1 MFYLKDFF
9 RRNGIWV
16 VVAAL
21 LLTAAL
27 SLGSA
32 LFPNLTSPLSNVIG
46 IVASP
51 FQKATT
57 SFTGWVESLYD
68 YAFRYQELQSKVEEL
83 ELQISEMNKDNRE
96 AEDAVAENARLRK
109 LLKLAEKHTDFTYEA
124 ARVTGATSTSW
135 ESTITLSKGSSSGI
149 EKNDTVITDTGY
161 LVGVV
166 AELGSNWCTVITLV
180 DPDISMGALV
190 YRTGDNAILEGDLT
204 LMVDGAC
211 KLSYLDS
218 KSQLISGD
226 EVLTSGKGGVYPS
239 GLVVGY
245 VSDVKTTPSGT
256 ERYAVVKPAIA
267 LDNLVE
273 VFVIKD
279 FDITD

>member
-1 MFYLKDFF
+1 MKDFF

-32 LFPNLTSPLSNVIG
+32 LFPGMTSPLSNAIG

-51 FQKATT
+51 FQRGVNA
-57 SFTGWVESLYD
+57 FTGWVESLYD
-68 YAFRYQELQSKVEEL
+68 YAFRYNELQKKVDKL
-83 ELQISEMNKDNRE
+83 ELQVAEMNKDARDSK
-96 AEDAVAENARLRK
+96 DALAENARLRK
-109 LLKLAEKHTDFTYEA
+109 LLKLAEKRSDFTYEA
-124 ARVTGATSTSW
+124 ARVTGASSTSW
-135 ESTITLSKGSSSGI
+135 ESTVTLSKGTASGVH
-149 EKNDTVITDTGY
+149 KNDAVITETGN

-166 AELGSNWCTVITLV
+166 AEAGANWSTVITLL

-190 YRTGDNAILEGDLT
+190 YRTGENAIIQGDLT
-204 LMVDGAC
+204 LMLDGTC

-218 KSQLISGD
+218 KSNLISGD

-239 GLVVGY
+239 GLVVGH
-245 VSDVKTTPSGT
+245 VSEMAATPAGT
-256 ERYAVVKPAIA
+256 ERYAVVTPAV
-267 LDNLVE
+267 DYNDLVE

-279 FDITD
+279 FEITD

>member
-1 MFYLKDFF
+1 MKDFF

-16 VVAAL
+16 IVAAL

-51 FQKATT
+51 FQKVTT
-57 SFTGWVESLYD
+57 SFTSWVESLYD
-68 YAFRYQELQSKVEEL
+68 YAFRYQELQSKVDEL
-83 ELQISEMNKDNRE
+83 ELQISEMNKDSRE
-96 AEDAVAENARLRK
+96 AEDAVAENTRLRE
-109 LLKLAEKHTDFTYEA
+109 LLKLAEKHSDFTYEA

-149 EKNDTVITDTGY
+149 EKDDTVITETGY

-166 AELGSNWCTVITLV
+166 AELGTNWCTVITLV

-190 YRTGDNAILEGDLT
+190 YRTGDNAILEGDLS
-204 LMVDGAC
+204 LMINDTC

-256 ERYAVVKPAIA
+256 ERYAVVKPAVE
-267 LDNLVE
+267 LDNLIE

-279 FDITD
+279 FDITN

>member
-1 MFYLKDFF
+1 MKDFF

-109 LLKLAEKHTDFTYEA
+109 LLKLAEKHTDQLGVHHHPEQGLLQ
-124 ARVTGATSTSW
+124 RHRKKRHRHHRNRLPGGRGGGAG
-135 ESTITLSKGSSSGI
+135 LQ
-149 EKNDTVITDTGY
+149 
-161 LVGVV
+161 
-166 AELGSNWCTVITLV
+166 
-180 DPDISMGALV
+180 LV
-190 YRTGDNAILEGDLT
+190 YRHHP
-204 LMVDGAC
+204 
-211 KLSYLDS
+211 
-218 KSQLISGD
+218 
-226 EVLTSGKGGVYPS
+226 GGPGHLHGRP
-239 GLVVGY
+239 GLP
-245 VSDVKTTPSGT
+245 D
-256 ERYAVVKPAIA
+256 R
-267 LDNLVE
+267 
-273 VFVIKD
+273 
-279 FDITD
+279 

>member
-1 MFYLKDFF
+1 MKDFF
-9 RRNGIWV
+9 RHNGLWV
-16 VVAAL
+16 IVAAL

-27 SLGSA
+27 SLGSV

-57 SFTGWVESLYD
+57 SFTGWVESFYD
-68 YAFRYQELQSKVEEL
+68 YAFRYNELQSKVDKL
-83 ELQISEMNKDNRE
+83 ELQIADMDKSTRE
-96 AEDAVAENARLRK
+96 GQDAIAENARLRK
-109 LLKLAEKHTDFTYEA
+109 LLNLAKKHSDFTYEA
-124 ARVTGATSTSW
+124 TRVTGANSTSW
-135 ESTITLSKGSSSGI
+135 ESTITLSKGSTSGI
-149 EKNDTVITDTGY
+149 KKDDTVITETGD

-166 AELGSNWCTVITLV
+166 AELGTNWCTVITLV

-190 YRTGDNAILEGDLT
+190 YRTGDNAILEGDLS
-204 LMVDGAC
+204 LMVNKQC

-218 KSQLISGD
+218 KSQLIPGD

-245 VSDVKTTPSGT
+245 VSDVKATASGT
-256 ERYAVVKPAIA
+256 ERYAVVKPAVD

-273 VFVIKD
+273 VFVVKD
-279 FDITD
+279 FNITN

>member
-1 MFYLKDFF
+1 MKDFF

-149 EKNDTVITDTGY
+149 EK
-161 LVGVV
+161 
-166 AELGSNWCTVITLV
+166 
-180 DPDISMGALV
+180 
-190 YRTGDNAILEGDLT
+190 
-204 LMVDGAC
+204 
-211 KLSYLDS
+211 
-218 KSQLISGD
+218 
-226 EVLTSGKGGVYPS
+226 
-239 GLVVGY
+239 
-245 VSDVKTTPSGT
+245 TTPSSP
-256 ERYAVVKPAIA
+256 KPATWWA
-267 LDNLVE
+267 WWRSWAPTGVPSSPWWTRTSPWAPWSTGP
-273 VFVIKD
+273 VTTPFWRV
-279 FDITD
+279 T

>member
-1 MFYLKDFF
+1 MFTLKDFF
-9 RRNGIWV
+9 HRNGIWV
-16 VVAAL
+16 IVAAL

-32 LFPNLTSPLSNVIG
+32 LFPNLTSPLSNAIG

-51 FQKATT
+51 FQKATS

-83 ELQISEMNKDNRE
+83 ELQISEMNKESRE

-109 LLKLAEKHTDFTYEA
+109 LLKLAEKRSDFTYEA
-124 ARVTGATSTSW
+124 ARVTGASSTSW

-149 EKNDTVITDTGY
+149 EKNDTVITETGY

-166 AELGSNWCTVITLV
+166 AELGTNWCTVITLV

-204 LMVDGAC
+204 LMIDGAC

-245 VSDVKTTPSGT
+245 VGDVKTTPSGT
-256 ERYAVVKPAIA
+256 ERYAVVKPAVD
-267 LDNLVE
+267 LDDLVE

-279 FDITD
+279 FEITD

>member
-1 MFYLKDFF
+1 M
-9 RRNGIWV
+9 
-16 VVAAL
+16 
-21 LLTAAL
+21 
-27 SLGSA
+27 
-32 LFPNLTSPLSNVIG
+32 
-46 IVASP
+46 
-51 FQKATT
+51 
-57 SFTGWVESLYD
+57 
-68 YAFRYQELQSKVEEL
+68 
-83 ELQISEMNKDNRE
+83 
-96 AEDAVAENARLRK
+96 AENARLRK

-135 ESTITLSKGSSSGI
+135 ESTITLSKGSPAASKKRHRHHRNRLPG
-149 EKNDTVITDTGY
+149 GRGGGGW
-161 LVGVV
+161 L
-166 AELGSNWCTVITLV
+166 NWCTVITLV

>member
-1 MFYLKDFF
+1 MKDFF
-9 RRNGIWV
+9 QRNGLWV

-57 SFTGWVESLYD
+57 AFTDWVESLYD
-68 YAFRYQELQSKVEEL
+68 YAFRYKELQGRVAEL
-83 ELQISEMNKDNRE
+83 ELQIAEMNKENRQ
-96 AEDAVAENARLRK
+96 AEDAIAENERLRK
-109 LLKLAEKHTDFTYEA
+109 LLKLAEKHEDFTYEA
-124 ARVTGATSTSW
+124 ARVTGASSTSW

-149 EKNDTVITDTGY
+149 EKNDTVITETGY

-166 AELGSNWCTVITLV
+166 ADLGANWCTVITVL
-180 DPDISMGALV
+180 DPDLSMGALV
-190 YRTGDNAILEGDLT
+190 YRTGDNAILNGDLT
-204 LMVDGAC
+204 LMVEGKC
-211 KLSYLDS
+211 RLSYLDS
-218 KSQLISGD
+218 ESALISGD

-239 GLVVGY
+239 GLVAGY
-245 VSDVKTTPSGT
+245 VSDLKTTPSGA
-256 ERYAVVKPAIA
+256 EKYAVVTPAVD

-279 FDITD
+279 FDISD